1 MTSVTFPPALG
12 GDGSTVTDDAN
23 PTTGLA
29 NGGHRLRF
37 VAALVQLVA
46 LAQNVLTNAQAANNA
61 AGTNGTSSTSLVLG
75 TGAKTLTMQTG
86 RSIVV
91 GMQVIV
97 ANTAAP
103 SIKLM
108 RGTVTGYVSG
118 TGVLDVAVDYAIG
131 TGTLS
136 AWTISLAGVT
146 VIPTPAP
153 AAVALAQQLYGV
165 L

>member
-1 MTSVTFPPALG
+1 MTSVYFDPALG
-12 GDGSTVTDDAN
+12 GDGSTVTDDAD

-29 NGGHRLRF
+29 NGGHRDRF
-37 VAALVQLVA
+37 VLA
-46 LAQNVLTNAQAANNA
+46 LAQTVAMANTAQLAAAAANNA
-61 AGTNGTSSTSLVLG
+61 AGTNGSSTTSLALS

-91 GMQVIV
+91 GMQVII
-97 ANTAAP
+97 AYTTTP
-103 SIKLM
+103 TSLM

-118 TGVLDVAVDYAIG
+118 TGQLDFIADYAST
-131 TGTLS
+131 TGTFA

>member
-1 MTSVTFPPALG
+1 MTSVYFDPALG
-12 GDGSTVTDDAN
+12 GDGSTVTDDAS

-29 NGGHRLRF
+29 NGGHRARF
-37 VAALVQLVA
+37 VPA
-46 LAQNVLTNAQAANNA
+46 LAQTVAMANTAQLAAAAANNA
-61 AGTNGTSSTSLVLG
+61 AGTNGTSTTSLAIG

-97 ANTAAP
+97 ANTASPATQ
-103 SIKLM
+103 LM

-118 TGVLDVAVDYAIG
+118 TGVLNVAVDYALGSG
-131 TGTLS
+131 TIAT
-136 AWTISLAGVT
+136 WTISLAGVT

-153 AAVALAQQLYGV
+153 AAVVLAQQLYGV